1 MSPSR
6 LSRAVRRAAWR
17 VACAAGL
24 GCGLAGCVDLVART
38 PAATLLTPLSSA
50 IGMGLGAD
58 MALRTLQVGTIE
70 SAADIT
76 PEEQAHFEALDCTGL
91 HEMAGLYAPSGTGLP
106 AADTYAMRAVG
117 ARQALLAQLQRD
129 RAC

>member
-6 LSRAVRRAAWR
+6 LSRAVRRATWR
-17 VACAAGL
+17 VACAVGL

-38 PAATLLTPLSSA
+38 PAATLLTPLSTA

-70 SAADIT
+70 RAADIT
-76 PEEQAHFEALDCTGL
+76 PEEQAHVVAAIMRWLDGQAALNPTAQTGT
-91 HEMAGLYAPSGTGLP
+91 PSLF
-106 AADTYAMRAVG
+106 D
-117 ARQALLAQLQRD
+117 
-129 RAC
+129 

>member
-38 PAATLLTPLSSA
+38 PAATLLTPLSTA

-70 SAADIT
+70 RAADIT
-76 PEEQAHFEALDCTGL
+76 PEEQAHFEALDCAGL
-91 HEMAGLYAPSGTGLP
+91 HEMAGLYTPSGPGLP
-106 AADTYAMRAVG
+106 VSSTYAMRANG
-117 ARQALLAQLQRD
+117 ARQELLAGLQ
-129 RAC
+129 AAKGC